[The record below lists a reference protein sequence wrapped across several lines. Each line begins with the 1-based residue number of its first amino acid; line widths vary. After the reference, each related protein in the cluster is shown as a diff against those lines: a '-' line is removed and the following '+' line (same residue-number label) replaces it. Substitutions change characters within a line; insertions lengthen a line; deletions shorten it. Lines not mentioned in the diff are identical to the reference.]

1 MPGYGRGIAVKYDI
15 TGPGDLSL
23 APGQARNPG
32 RSHQEVIRGESSA
45 RDAGLSAERYEFL
58 GDEDVPFS
66 RYTSQAFYDLE
77 IRHLW
82 PRTWQWACRVEHIPR
97 VGDYTVYD
105 VGPYSA
111 LVVRG
116 EDQKIRAFVN
126 SCPHRGMQFA
136 NAGSSGSGKQFIR
149 CPFHGMS
156 WTLDGALREIPCRWD
171 FPHVTDD
178 NFGLIELP
186 CDTWAGFVF
195 VNFDREAG
203 PLHEFLEVLPE
214 HFKNW
219 GLEDRYVAIH
229 TSKVL
234 PGNWK
239 MCMEA
244 FLEAFHVLATH
255 RGNMK
260 NGGAGWAN
268 AQYDIFGK
276 NVTRFIH
283 GPTGQEGQSEQEI
296 YAMFGNRPEDLR
308 PGMTAREQIADAARV
323 SEGKALGTDL
333 SKVPASIMLDSIE
346 YHLFPN
352 ACFFPGIRIPLVYRF
367 RPLGLDRTLH
377 EILIM
382 KPAPDSG
389 PRPPPAPVTKLDID
403 ESYTTVEGFF
413 LGQVLDEDTENFHR
427 QWAGMN
433 AAFKTGQTLGNY
445 QEARIRRFQKT
456 LLEYLP
462 G

>member
-1 MPGYGRGIAVKYDI
+1 MEYDI
-15 TGPGDLSL
+15 TKPGDLSL
-23 APGQARNPG
+23 PPGQARNPG
-32 RSHQEVIRGESSA
+32 RSQQDVIRNESSA
-45 RDAGLSAERYEFL
+45 NDPGLTAEAYEFL
-58 GDEDVPFS
+58 GDEDLPFS

-77 IRHLW
+77 VTHVW
-82 PRTWQWACRVEHIPR
+82 PKTWQWACRVEHIPEA
-97 VGDYTVYD
+97 GDYSVYD

-111 LVVRG
+111 LVIRG
-116 EDQKIRAFVN
+116 EDLQIRAFVN

-136 NAGSSGSGKQFIR
+136 DAGSSGSGKQFIR

-156 WTLDGALREIPCRWD
+156 WDLEGRLREIPCRWD
-171 FPHVTDD
+171 FPHVQDEA
-178 NFGLIELP
+178 FGLMELP

-195 VNFDREAG
+195 VNFDPQAA
-203 PLHEFLEVLPE
+203 PLDEHLEVLPD

-244 FLEAFHVLATH
+244 FLEAYHVLATH
-255 RGNMK
+255 RGNRK
-260 NGGAGWAN
+260 HGGAGWAN

-276 NVTRFIH
+276 NVSRFIH
-283 GPTGQEGQSEQEI
+283 GPTRQEGQSEAE
-296 YAMFGNRPEDLR
+296 ALATFTDRVFGDKEVELQ
-308 PGMTAREQIADAARV
+308 PGMKAREQLAENFRKA
-323 SEGKALGTDL
+323 EGRNLGVDL
-333 SKVPASIMLDSIE
+333 SEVPVSIMLDSIE

-367 RPLGLDRTLH
+367 RPLGLDRCLH

-382 KPAPDSG
+382 KPVPDSG
-389 PRPPPAPVTKLDID
+389 ERPPPAPVIHLDMD
-403 ESYTTVEGFF
+403 TSYTTVEGFF
-413 LGQVLDEDTENFHR
+413 LGEVLDEDTQNFHR

-433 AAFKTGQTLGNY
+433 ASFKAGQTLGNY
-445 QEARIRRFQKT
+445 QEARIRNFHKT

-462 G
+462 T